1 MLIKGAMICDANG
14 EYKGDIRI
22 ENEKI
27 TEVERNILPQENEE
41 IFQAEGMTILPS
53 AIDLNT
59 RIQNFNKENLLK
71 LSSKAALGGIGLATL
86 IPESEDSTNTE
97 LAIELLD
104 ALKDTFQAQILGL
117 VQNTNKNISTLHKK
131 GAKGIYAK
139 SNENGNSL
147 RMACE
152 FALMLDVPIFFDCED
167 ESLSANGVMNESEL
181 SGKLGLSG
189 ITELSETK
197 EVAMISELVH
207 FMKIKA
213 VFIFFF
219 STRSI
224 EILQTTKKTHP
235 DIFIQTSI
243 HHLMLTENLCNHYNT
258 LAKIKPPL
266 KSEKT
271 RTKLLNHLKAME
283 IDLLTSLQSPY
294 SLSQKD
300 LPFDEAAFGIDMID
314 YFVPMCYTL
323 LVKNSHMSLTELS
336 KILSLNPAQILGLK
350 DYGLIQKGYY
360 ANLIVLDTKEN
371 QVIDNKE
378 SPYYDWIFT
387 GKIKGHFIK
396 GKKIF

>member
-213 VFIFFF
+213 VFNAIA
-219 STRSI
+219 SPRSI
-224 EILQTTKKTHP
+224 EILQTTKKTQP
-235 DIFIQTSI
+235 NIFIQTSI

>member
-131 GAKGIYAK
+131 GAKGIYTK

-213 VFIFFF
+213 VFNAIS

-360 ANLIVLDTKEN
+360 ANLIVLDIKEN

>member
-213 VFIFFF
+213 VFNAIS

-243 HHLMLTENLCNHYNT
+243 HHLILTENLCNHYNT

-378 SPYYDWIFT
+378 SPYYDWIFA

>member
-1 MLIKGAMICDANG
+1 MLIKGAMICDANS

-97 LAIELLD
+97 LAIELLN

-131 GAKGIYAK
+131 GAKGIYVK

-213 VFIFFF
+213 VFNAIA

>member
-97 LAIELLD
+97 LAIELLN

-167 ESLSANGVMNESEL
+167 ESLSANGVMNEIEL

-197 EVAMISELVH
+197 EVAMIS
-207 FMKIKA
+207 
-213 VFIFFF
+213 
-219 STRSI
+219 
-224 EILQTTKKTHP
+224 
-235 DIFIQTSI
+235 
-243 HHLMLTENLCNHYNT
+243 
-258 LAKIKPPL
+258 
-266 KSEKT
+266 
-271 RTKLLNHLKAME
+271 
-283 IDLLTSLQSPY
+283 
-294 SLSQKD
+294 
-300 LPFDEAAFGIDMID
+300 
-314 YFVPMCYTL
+314 
-323 LVKNSHMSLTELS
+323 
-336 KILSLNPAQILGLK
+336 
-350 DYGLIQKGYY
+350 
-360 ANLIVLDTKEN
+360 
-371 QVIDNKE
+371 
-378 SPYYDWIFT
+378 
-387 GKIKGHFIK
+387 
-396 GKKIF
+396 

>member
-97 LAIELLD
+97 LTIELLN

-131 GAKGIYAK
+131 GAKGIYTK

-167 ESLSANGVMNESEL
+167 ESLSANGVMSESEL

-213 VFIFFF
+213 VFNAIA

-224 EILQTTKKTHP
+224 EILQTTKKNSPRYFHT
-235 DIFIQTSI
+235 
-243 HHLMLTENLCNHYNT
+243 NLYSPFNAYR
-258 LAKIKPPL
+258 KF
-266 KSEKT
+266 
-271 RTKLLNHLKAME
+271 MQ
-283 IDLLTSLQSPY
+283 SLQH
-294 SLSQKD
+294 LSQNQA
-300 LPFDEAAFGIDMID
+300 PFKIR
-314 YFVPMCYTL
+314 
-323 LVKNSHMSLTELS
+323 KNSHKTS
-336 KILSLNPAQILGLK
+336 
-350 DYGLIQKGYY
+350 
-360 ANLIVLDTKEN
+360 
-371 QVIDNKE
+371 
-378 SPYYDWIFT
+378 
-387 GKIKGHFIK
+387 
-396 GKKIF
+396 

>member
-167 ESLSANGVMNESEL
+167 KSLSANGVMNESEL

-213 VFIFFF
+213 VFNAIS

-243 HHLMLTENLCNHYNT
+243 HHLILTENLCNHYNT